1 MKKLR
6 RFSPGGCFSYVYL
19 IVLSVL
25 CIFPLIW
32 LLVSAFKSSGE
43 MLANPTKILPMEW
56 TLENFHT
63 VLVTLGFTTNIKN
76 SLIVALCTTVIATFI
91 SALAAYG
98 IIRFFPKLG
107 NIMTKILITTYMFP
121 SIMLVIPYAVVMNV
135 LHLTN
140 TRIALVLVYMSFSV
154 PYAVWML
161 VGFFK
166 TVPIDIEESGRIDGA
181 NRFQVFTRIVLPLV
195 RPGIVSTA
203 IYVFINAWNEFLY
216 ALLLVSSSEKTTL
229 SVAVKTLEGADI
241 LNWGSMMAASA
252 IVVLPSIIFF
262 CIIQNKI
269 AGGRRGE
276 IRERKDWNDEDHR
289 IRNRRYWIFRRRAGP
304 DPQRAGGGQ
313 GGGRP
318 GSRKRRD
325 HRQGVRLRRG
335 DRSGRA
341 VRPPGRGR
349 GDCGNPQ
356 LPSQGAGDCRGPAQ
370 EARIL

>member
-1 MKKLR
+1 MKKIR
-6 RFSPGGCFSYVYL
+6 RLSVSGGFSYLYL
-19 IVLSVL
+19 TILSICSV
-25 CIFPLIW
+25 FPLLW
-32 LLVSAFKSSGE
+32 LLVSAFKSSTE
-43 MLANPTKILPMEW
+43 MLANPTVIFPKEW
-56 TLENFHT
+56 TLENFKT
-63 VLVTLGFTTNIKN
+63 VLFTLNFTVNIKN
-76 SLIVALCTTVIATFI
+76 SLIVALSTTVVATFI

-98 IIRFFPKLG
+98 IVRFFPKLG
-107 NIMTKILITTYMFP
+107 DVMTKILITTYMFP

-269 AGGRRGE
+269 AGGLADG
-276 IRERKDWNDEDHR
+276 
-289 IRNRRYWIFRRRAGP
+289 
-304 DPQRAGGGQ
+304 
-313 GGGRP
+313 
-318 GSRKRRD
+318 
-325 HRQGVRLRRG
+325 
-335 DRSGRA
+335 A
-341 VRPPGRGR
+341 VK
-349 GDCGNPQ
+349 
-356 LPSQGAGDCRGPAQ
+356 
-370 EARIL
+370 